1 MKSIYSVIAV
11 AAVLIA
17 VPYTLAADGA
27 EMKTVPFWWSTDPIT
42 GEQVYTDYFASSS
55 SVQREHNAY
64 LAQSTLSQSVSTID
78 PSIMLEVERSNM
90 VEVITY
96 EYQWI
101 KVRDSQQPQGP
112 FANPDF
118 VIREKVAV
126 STWVEVEAPVV
137 DSEVTEDVTEITQ
150 EVVPEITE
158 DITETVTKPVRVSTY
173 DGKTHWDAEEA
184 AFNGQ
189 DKMSSQ
195 EYKDM
200 KKKHEEWRAY
210 ELASQLM
217 PSLYPPYVHEYDH
230 DEHHGNY
237 EEKVVET
244 VVEEEVVIVVPL
256 QQDEVVVPNFPTAT
270 VPNIPIPEPIPV
282 PEVLVEP
289 VIPEAISIVPQI
301 EEPLPFDLT
310 DDMIVVPL
318 N

>member
-1 MKSIYSVIAV
+1 MKSICL
-11 AAVLIA
+11 VLIA
-17 VPYTLAADGA
+17 ASVLISVPYMLPADA
-27 EMKTVPFWWSTDPIT
+27 KEMKHVPFWWSTDPLT
-42 GEQVYTDYFASSS
+42 GEEVYTDYFSESS

-64 LAQSTLSQSVSTID
+64 LAQSALDQSASTIN
-78 PSIMLEVERSNM
+78 PSIILEVERSNM

-126 STWVEVEAPVV
+126 STWVEVEAPVT

-158 DITETVTKPVRVSTY
+158 DVTETVTKPVRVSTY

-230 DEHHGNY
+230 GNY

-270 VPNIPIPEPIPV
+270 VPNIPVPEPVPV

-310 DDMIVVPL
+310 NDTIVVPL

>member
-1 MKSIYSVIAV
+1 MKSICF
-11 AAVLIA
+11 VLIA
-17 VPYTLAADGA
+17 ASVLISVPYMLPADA
-27 EMKTVPFWWSTDPIT
+27 KEMKHVPFWWSTDPLT
-42 GEQVYTDYFASSS
+42 GEEVYTDYFSESS

-64 LAQSTLSQSVSTID
+64 LAQSALDQSASTIN
-78 PSIMLEVERSNM
+78 PSIILEVERSNM

-112 FANPDF
+112 FANPDV
-118 VIREKVAV
+118 VIRAKVAV

-158 DITETVTKPVRVSTY
+158 DVTETVTKPVRVSTY

-189 DKMSSQ
+189 DRMSSQ

-210 ELASQLM
+210 ETASKLM
-217 PSLYPPYVHEYDH
+217 PNLYPPYVHHED
-230 DEHHGNY
+230 
-237 EEKVVET
+237 KVVET
-244 VVEEEVVIVVPL
+244 VVEEEVIIVVPL
-256 QQDEVVVPNFPTAT
+256 QQEEVVVPDFPTAT
-270 VPNIPIPEPIPV
+270 VPNIPIPEPV
-282 PEVLVEP
+282 PLPDVLVEP
-289 VIPEAISIVPQI
+289 IIPEAIPIVPQI
-301 EEPLPFDLT
+301 TEPIPDDL
-310 DDMIVVPL
+310 IVVPL

>member
-1 MKSIYSVIAV
+1 MKSICL
-11 AAVLIA
+11 VLIA
-17 VPYTLAADGA
+17 ASVLISVPYMLPADA
-27 EMKTVPFWWSTDPIT
+27 KEMKHVPFWWSTDPLT
-42 GEQVYTDYFASSS
+42 GEEVYTDYFSESS

-64 LAQSTLSQSVSTID
+64 LAQSALDQSASTIN
-78 PSIMLEVERSNM
+78 PSIILEVERSNM

-158 DITETVTKPVRVSTY
+158 DVTETVTKPVRVSTY

-189 DKMSSQ
+189 DRMSSQ

-210 ELASQLM
+210 ETASKLM
-217 PSLYPPYVHEYDH
+217 PNLYPPYVHHED
-230 DEHHGNY
+230 
-237 EEKVVET
+237 KVVET
-244 VVEEEVVIVVPL
+244 VVEEEVIIVVPL
-256 QQDEVVVPNFPTAT
+256 QQEEVVVPDFPTAT
-270 VPNIPIPEPIPV
+270 VPNIPIPEP
-282 PEVLVEP
+282 
-289 VIPEAISIVPQI
+289 VPQQRAANDQCGPGRVL
-301 EEPLPFDLT
+301 EGNTCVD
-310 DDMIVVPL
+310 IVDPMRQ

>member
-1 MKSIYSVIAV
+1 MKSICF
-11 AAVLIA
+11 VLIA
-17 VPYTLAADGA
+17 ASVLISVPYMLPADA
-27 EMKTVPFWWSTDPIT
+27 KEMKYVPFWWSTDPLT
-42 GEQVYTDYFASSS
+42 GEEVYTDYFSESS

-64 LAQSTLSQSVSTID
+64 LAQSALDQSASTIN
-78 PSIMLEVERSNM
+78 PSIILEVERSNM

-158 DITETVTKPVRVSTY
+158 DVTETVTKPVRVSTY

-210 ELASQLM
+210 ETASKLM
-217 PSLYPPYVHEYDH
+217 PNLYPPYVHHED
-230 DEHHGNY
+230 
-237 EEKVVET
+237 KVVET
-244 VVEEEVVIVVPL
+244 VVEEEVIIVVPL
-256 QQDEVVVPNFPTAT
+256 QQEEVVVPNFPTAT
-270 VPNIPIPEPIPV
+270 VPNIPIPEPV
-282 PEVLVEP
+282 PLPDVLVEP
-289 VIPEAISIVPQI
+289 IIPEAIPIVPQI
-301 EEPLPFDLT
+301 TEPIPDDL
-310 DDMIVVPL
+310 IVVPL

>member
-1 MKSIYSVIAV
+1 MKSICL
-11 AAVLIA
+11 VLIA
-17 VPYTLAADGA
+17 ASVLISVPYMLPADA
-27 EMKTVPFWWSTDPIT
+27 KEMKHVPFWWSTDPLT
-42 GEQVYTDYFASSS
+42 GEEVYTDYFSESS

-64 LAQSTLSQSVSTID
+64 LAQSALDQSASTIN
-78 PSIMLEVERSNM
+78 PSIILEVERSNM

-158 DITETVTKPVRVSTY
+158 DVTETVTKPVRVSTY

-210 ELASQLM
+210 ETASKLM
-217 PSLYPPYVHEYDH
+217 PNLYPPYVHHED
-230 DEHHGNY
+230 
-237 EEKVVET
+237 KVVET
-244 VVEEEVVIVVPL
+244 VVEEEVIIVVPL
-256 QQDEVVVPNFPTAT
+256 QQEEVVVPDFPTAT
-270 VPNIPIPEPIPV
+270 VPNIPIPEPV
-282 PEVLVEP
+282 PLPDVLVEP
-289 VIPEAISIVPQI
+289 IIPEAIPIVPQI
-301 EEPLPFDLT
+301 TEPIPDDL
-310 DDMIVVPL
+310 IVVPL

>member
-1 MKSIYSVIAV
+1 MKSICF
-11 AAVLIA
+11 VLIA
-17 VPYTLAADGA
+17 ASVLISVPYMLPADA
-27 EMKTVPFWWSTDPIT
+27 KEMKHVPFWWSTDPLT
-42 GEQVYTDYFASSS
+42 GEEVYTDYFSESS

-64 LAQSTLSQSVSTID
+64 LAQSALDQSASTIN
-78 PSIMLEVERSNM
+78 PSIILEVERSNM

-158 DITETVTKPVRVSTY
+158 DVTETVTKPVRVSTY

-189 DKMSSQ
+189 DRMSSQ

-210 ELASQLM
+210 ETASKLM
-217 PSLYPPYVHEYDH
+217 PNLYPPYVHHED
-230 DEHHGNY
+230 
-237 EEKVVET
+237 KVVET
-244 VVEEEVVIVVPL
+244 VVEEEVIIVVPL
-256 QQDEVVVPNFPTAT
+256 QQEEVVVPNFPTAT
-270 VPNIPIPEPIPV
+270 VPNIPIPEPV
-282 PEVLVEP
+282 PLPDVLVEP
-289 VIPEAISIVPQI
+289 IIPEAIPIVPQI
-301 EEPLPFDLT
+301 TEPIPDDL
-310 DDMIVVPL
+310 IVVPL